1 MTPERHLARFER
13 LAQRLIDGAFRP
25 FFRGHAVLQI
35 VAAAMARALED
46 QGPRDEAPVEYEV
59 ILHPVDHAQVLDA
72 DADVVSRLAE
82 YAERLARHAGIEGVR
97 RPVLLLLADA
107 RLPRG
112 SVTVT
117 PRYSREATAS
127 TAVQTPAEG
136 RLHKELRA
144 LDAFLVV
151 DGQRHVGLNRPVLTL
166 GRRTDNDIVLPA
178 SGVSRRHAQLR
189 WRFGRFVIYD
199 LGSRAGTLVNGE
211 PVSECAL
218 QAGDV
223 IRLSTVTLVY
233 GEGEGGTHPRSH
245 RDGATAVL
253 PPLDEQE

>member
-1 MTPERHLARFER
+1 MTPEKHFARFER

-25 FFRGHAVLQI
+25 FFRGHAVLQM
-35 VAAAMARALED
+35 VAAALAHALED

-59 ILHPVDHAQVLDA
+59 ILHPADHAQVLDA
-72 DADVVSRLAE
+72 DADVVTRLAE
-82 YAERLARHAGIEGVR
+82 YAERLARQAGFDGVH

-107 RLPRG
+107 RLSRG
-112 SVTVT
+112 SVAVT
-117 PRYSREATAS
+117 PRYLQEPTAS
-127 TAVQTPAEG
+127 TAVQTPAER
-136 RLHKELRA
+136 RLHRELRA

-166 GRRTDNDIVLPA
+166 GRRSDNDIVLPA
-178 SGVSRRHAQLR
+178 PGVSRRHAQLR

-211 PVSECAL
+211 PVNECVL

-233 GEGEGGTHPRSH
+233 GEGDGGPSSRSH